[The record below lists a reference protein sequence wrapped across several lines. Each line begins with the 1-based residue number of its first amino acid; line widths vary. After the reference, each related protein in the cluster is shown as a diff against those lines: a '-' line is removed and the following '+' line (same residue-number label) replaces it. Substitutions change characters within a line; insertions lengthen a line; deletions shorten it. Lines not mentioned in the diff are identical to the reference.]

1 MASAPLRMR
10 GDAKRSLHVSGSVA
24 LTFVLAVSSI
34 CAEEAAMP
42 PHSEK
47 AIIKQLERGG
57 ANVVEKD
64 DGL

>member
-1 MASAPLRMR
+1 M
-10 GDAKRSLHVSGSVA
+10 SGSVA